1 MSSELTARV
10 GAAFK
15 VANFFRN
22 AGGLDA
28 VTGALDSLLDK
39 VEFGTYLGETLVK
52 LASLVVEV
60 TESLY
65 FGEVVPIIQLG
76 NGIVEGV
83 EGWGG
88 PIE

>member
-1 MSSELTARV
+1 MTTRV
-10 GAAFK
+10 GAAFE
-15 VANFFRN
+15 VANFLRN

-28 VTGALDSLLDK
+28 VTGALDSFLNK
-39 VEFGTYLGETLVK
+39 VEFGTYLGEALVE

-60 TESLY
+60 AESLY
-65 FGEVVPIIQLG
+65 FGEVVLVVQFG

-83 EGWGG
+83 EGRGG